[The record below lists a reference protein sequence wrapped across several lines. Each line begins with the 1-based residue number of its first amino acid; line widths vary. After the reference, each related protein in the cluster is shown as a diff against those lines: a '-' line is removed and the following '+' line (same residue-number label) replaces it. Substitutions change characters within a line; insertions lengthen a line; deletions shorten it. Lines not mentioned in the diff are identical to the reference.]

1 MQAGEKGEVT
11 HWPQPPPQDKWE
23 MMGVTGIEPPR
34 AEGFAKVLAC
44 FPQALGPRDLP
55 HSLGFQ
61 APGYHE
67 APGSAK
73 EFG

>member
-1 MQAGEKGEVT
+1 MI
-11 HWPQPPPQDKWE
+11 
-23 MMGVTGIEPPR
+23 GVTGTEPPR
-34 AEGFAKVLAC
+34 AEGLAKVLAC

-55 HSLGFQ
+55 HTPGFW
-61 APGYHE
+61 APGHHK